1 MYHKH
6 QPTDNMAAP
15 SSSSSSTPSTLVI
28 AAATTAAA
36 AAAVAFASLMLH
48 RRRHHRHHRHLH
60 PLGGEERMRSDL
72 ESRIS
77 TLEVSRKSERTGRIR
92 AEMKLRTLLKR
103 REGGG
108 VDDYGGFAAAPGGGG
123 DDRGDDDDIGDD
135 DDDYGDAAAERP
147 LLLRRIGRMR
157 SPYAKRMGTPRQG
170 SLVPSG
176 RGYVQLD
183 VPMECVSGLDGYSH
197 AWIIFSFHANTDA
210 PASPRGGGGGG
221 IATATTTTE
230 KANTNTKKKK
240 KNDND
245 NARATAAWS
254 GLSKTKVRPPRGNG
268 IRVGMLAT
276 RSPHRPNNVGL
287 SLVRISHV
295 DVRAKRLHVTAL
307 DLVDGTPV
315 YDIKPCVPWDVP
327 GYRRNNDARENENG
341 GGSEEEDALVVPDW
355 VEKDDE
361 LSGGVHFEHAASM
374 SLVEFVRRGDLAPL
388 YTIENDGARGAMEA
402 ISQVLAQDPRSSN
415 SNRADRRGTSS
426 SSSSSQSSS
435 SSSRSLGS
443 YKMIF
448 CRVEVEFRVDD
459 RGAAGAV
466 VDGGDE
472 DRGGPPA
479 SSSGCNGGGGRGRVT
494 VMSVRDSNLDGV
506 ERVDG
511 IPVLLK

>member
-36 AAAVAFASLMLH
+36 AAAVAVASLILY

-103 REGGG
+103 REGGF
-108 VDDYGGFAAAPGGGG
+108 DDDGGFAAAPGGGDG
-123 DDRGDDDDIGDD
+123 DDIGDD
-135 DDDYGDAAAERP
+135 DGDDDDAAAERP

-230 KANTNTKKKK
+230 KANTKKK
-240 KNDND
+240 KNNND
-245 NARATAAWS
+245 NARATAVWS

-295 DVRAKRLHVTAL
+295 DVKAKRLHVYAL

-327 GYRRNNDARENENG
+327 GYRRNNNARENENG

-361 LSGGVHFEHAASM
+361 LSGGVHFERAAYM
-374 SLVEFVRRGDLAPL
+374 SLVEFVKKGNLAPL
-388 YTIENDGARGAMEA
+388 YTAENDGARGATEA

-426 SSSSSQSSS
+426 SSSSSQSSPS
-435 SSSRSLGS
+435 SSSGS

-459 RGAAGAV
+459 RGAAAAV
-466 VDGGDE
+466 VGGGDE

-479 SSSGCNGGGGRGRVT
+479 SSSSGSNGGGGRGRVT